1 MGDPKNAWFTR
12 DNPANMDDF
21 RNPPHFWMVRCLV
34 GISFGGIFWK
44 GKVSMNCPFTEY
56 LFREVDPA
64 SLNAGRIKCALD
76 FLRADI

>member
-34 GISFGGIFWK
+34 GISFGGILLE
-44 GKVSMNCPFTEY
+44 GEGEHELS
-56 LFREVDPA
+56 
-64 SLNAGRIKCALD
+64 IH
-76 FLRADI
+76 